1 MKLLFYQKTAIK
13 KKRFDINNT
22 SPHYNPHIHI
32 ETKVNGRWKTNRI
45 WPNDVES
52 N

>member
-1 MKLLFYQKTAIK
+1 MILLFYQKTAI

-22 SPHYNPHIHI
+22 SPHHNPHIHI
-32 ETKVNGRWKTNRI
+32 EIKVNGRWKTNRI